1 MTRKLTVNISNY
13 VQRLKNIDFLQ
24 PLYEAIVNSMD
35 ANATS
40 VKIKFCI
47 DNDSE
52 ESFVNGFSVLD
63 NGDGFNAK
71 NLDSFF
77 EMMKM
82 DKQKGKLGSG
92 RFIWLKVF
100 DTIQIKSKLE
110 NKEININ
117 FVKDYNKITEE
128 EETVQNNE
136 NLTTISFSNVTS
148 EYLNK
153 RPIYDIDKIQQAI
166 FEQLLPKLLI
176 LKQENKF
183 VTIDIDG
190 KRQITNKNLTKIN
203 QKTFVVKRNNHESS
217 FTLYYDIKKD
227 KRGLISTYYVAHG
240 RQVRKFTS
248 EAKLPKI
255 PNKTSVIMFLTSDY
269 FNEHIGDDR
278 NDFDIDVVN
287 TSENSP
293 LSFSDINKKLVE
305 TINNILNNELPEIKA
320 ANIEAK
326 QNAIKQVPHLAKYI
340 NDDIESIRSE
350 SEWLKYANEEF
361 EKEEK
366 KIKIDFKKI
375 LSNKNIPN
383 SEYNRIISDFKRI
396 GEVELGRYIAYRQQI
411 IQHLTNLEQDSSTNE
426 GQLHDVFIEYL
437 NKSVKQNK
445 NKNQTFDN
453 YVDTNLW
460 IVDDKFMFYKNVF
473 SDESI
478 KKIKEK
484 ISKETEYYSLNRCEP
499 DITIFYSKLNL
510 DVIDV
515 VVVEFKAISMTSDE
529 ARKKAISIEEIN
541 TNIGI
546 IKDEIQNV
554 NNFYGFII
562 TRLDDKTSERLIKN
576 DAQKLYSNG
585 DIPYFYIYNKNS
597 NSHTYFVDI
606 RSLIQDANK
615 RNQIFLDI
623 LTQKN

>member
-13 VQRLKNIDFLQ
+13 VKRLKNIDFLQ
-24 PLYEAIVNSMD
+24 PLYEAIVNSID
-35 ANATS
+35 ANATMI
-40 VKIKFCI
+40 KIKFFI
-47 DNDSE
+47 DNDNE
-52 ESFVNGFSVLD
+52 TLVNGFSIVD
-63 NGDGFNAK
+63 NGDGFNNK

-100 DTIQIKSKLE
+100 DNIKINSKLQNME
-110 NKEININ
+110 VNIN
-117 FVKDYNKITEE
+117 FVKDYNKIIEE
-128 EETVQNNE
+128 EKFCKNNV
-136 NLTTISFSNVTS
+136 NLTTISFENVTS
-148 EYLNK
+148 EYIAK
-153 RPIYDIDKIQQAI
+153 RPIYDIEKIQQSI
-166 FEQLLPKLLI
+166 FDQLLPKLLI

-183 VTIDIDG
+183 VTIDLDE
-190 KRQITNKNLTKIN
+190 KQQITNKDLPKIN
-203 QKTFVVKRNNHESS
+203 QKNFIVKKGQYDAN
-217 FTLYYDIKKD
+217 FTLYYDINKD
-227 KRGLISTYYVAHG
+227 NRGLVSTYYVAHG

-278 NDFDIDVVN
+278 NDFDIDIVN
-287 TSENSP
+287 TTESSP

-305 TINNILNNELPEIKA
+305 TINNILNNELPEIKR

-340 NDDIESIRSE
+340 NYDRESIRSE

-366 KIKIDFKKI
+366 KIKVDFKKI
-375 LSNKNIPN
+375 LNNKNIPN
-383 SEYNRIISDFKRI
+383 SEYNRIISDVKRI

-411 IQHLTNLEQDSSTNE
+411 IQHLTNIERDSSTNE
-426 GQLHDVFIEYL
+426 GLLHDVFIEYL
-437 NKSVKQNK
+437 NKTKKQDK
-445 NKNQTFDN
+445 NKNQTINN
-453 YVDTNLW
+453 YIDTNLW

-484 ISKETEYYSLNRCEP
+484 INKETEYYSLNKCEP
-499 DITIFYSKLNL
+499 DITIFYSKPNLN
-510 DVIDV
+510 VMDV
-515 VVVEFKAISMTSDE
+515 VVIEFKAISMTSDE

-546 IKDEIQNV
+546 IKDEIKNI
-554 NNFYGFII
+554 NNFYGFVI

-585 DIPYFYIYNKNS
+585 DIPYFYIYNKNN
-597 NSHTYFVDI
+597 NSHTYIVDI
-606 RSLIQDANK
+606 RSLIQDANE

-623 LTQKN
+623 LTQET

>member
-13 VQRLKNIDFLQ
+13 VKRLKNIDFLQ
-24 PLYEAIVNSMD
+24 PLYEAIVNSID
-35 ANATS
+35 ANATMI
-40 VKIKFCI
+40 KIKFFI
-47 DNDSE
+47 DNDNE
-52 ESFVNGFSVLD
+52 TLVNGFSIVD
-63 NGDGFNAK
+63 NGDGFNNK

-100 DTIQIKSKLE
+100 DTIKINSKLQNME
-110 NKEININ
+110 VNIN
-117 FVKDYNKITEE
+117 FVKDYNKIIEE
-128 EETVQNNE
+128 EKFCKNNV
-136 NLTTISFSNVTS
+136 NLTTISFENVTF
-148 EYLNK
+148 EYIAK
-153 RPIYDIDKIQQAI
+153 RPIYDIKKIQQSI

-183 VTIDIDG
+183 VTIELDE
-190 KRQITNKNLTKIN
+190 KQQITNKDLPKIN
-203 QKTFVVKRNNHESS
+203 QKNFIVKKGQYEAN
-217 FTLYYDIKKD
+217 FTLYYDINKD
-227 KRGLISTYYVAHG
+227 NRGLVSTYYVAHG

-278 NDFDIDVVN
+278 NDFDIDIVN
-287 TSENSP
+287 TTESSP

-305 TINNILNNELPEIKA
+305 TINNILNNELPEIKR

-340 NDDIESIRSE
+340 NYDKESIRSE

-366 KIKIDFKKI
+366 KIKVDFKKI
-375 LSNKNIPN
+375 LNNKNIPN
-383 SEYNRIISDFKRI
+383 SEYNRIISDVKRI

-411 IQHLTNLEQDSSTNE
+411 IQHLTNIERDSSTNE
-426 GQLHDVFIEYL
+426 GLLHDVFIEYL
-437 NKSVKQNK
+437 NKTKKHDK
-445 NKNQTFDN
+445 NKNQTINN
-453 YVDTNLW
+453 YIDTNLW

-484 ISKETEYYSLNRCEP
+484 INKETEYYSLNKCEP
-499 DITIFYSKLNL
+499 DITIFYSKPNLN
-510 DVIDV
+510 VMDV
-515 VVVEFKAISMTSDE
+515 VVIEFKAISMTSDE

-546 IKDEIQNV
+546 IKDEIKNI
-554 NNFYGFII
+554 NNFYGFVI

-585 DIPYFYIYNKNS
+585 DIPYFYIYNKNN
-597 NSHTYFVDI
+597 NSHTYIVDI

-623 LTQKN
+623 LTQET

>member
-13 VQRLKNIDFLQ
+13 VKRLKNIDFLQ
-24 PLYEAIVNSMD
+24 PLYEAIVNSID
-35 ANATS
+35 ANATMI
-40 VKIKFCI
+40 KIKFFI
-47 DNDSE
+47 DNDNE
-52 ESFVNGFSVLD
+52 TLVNGFSIVD
-63 NGDGFNAK
+63 NGDGFNNK

-100 DTIQIKSKLE
+100 DNIKINSKLQNME
-110 NKEININ
+110 VNIN
-117 FVKDYNKITEE
+117 FVKDYNKIIEE
-128 EETVQNNE
+128 EKFCKNNV
-136 NLTTISFSNVTS
+136 NLTTISFENVTS
-148 EYLNK
+148 EYIAK
-153 RPIYDIDKIQQAI
+153 RPIYDIEKIRQSI
-166 FEQLLPKLLI
+166 FDQLLPKLLI

-183 VTIDIDG
+183 VTIDLDE
-190 KRQITNKNLTKIN
+190 KQQITNKDLPKIN
-203 QKTFVVKRNNHESS
+203 QKNFIVKKGQYDAN
-217 FTLYYDIKKD
+217 FTLYYDINKD
-227 KRGLISTYYVAHG
+227 NRGLVSTYYVAHG

-278 NDFDIDVVN
+278 NDFDIDIVN
-287 TSENSP
+287 TTESSP

-305 TINNILNNELPEIKA
+305 TINNILNNELPEIKR

-340 NDDIESIRSE
+340 NYDRESIRSE

-366 KIKIDFKKI
+366 KIKVDFKKI
-375 LSNKNIPN
+375 LNNKNIPN
-383 SEYNRIISDFKRI
+383 SEYNRIISDVKRI

-411 IQHLTNLEQDSSTNE
+411 IQHLTNIERDSSTNE
-426 GQLHDVFIEYL
+426 GLLHDVFIEYL
-437 NKSVKQNK
+437 NKTKKQDK
-445 NKNQTFDN
+445 NKNQTINN
-453 YVDTNLW
+453 YIDTNLW

-484 ISKETEYYSLNRCEP
+484 INKETEYYSLNKCEP
-499 DITIFYSKLNL
+499 DITIFYSKPNLN
-510 DVIDV
+510 VMDV
-515 VVVEFKAISMTSDE
+515 VVIEFKAISMTSDE

-546 IKDEIQNV
+546 IKDEIKNI
-554 NNFYGFII
+554 NNFYGFVI

-585 DIPYFYIYNKNS
+585 DIPYFYIYNKNN
-597 NSHTYFVDI
+597 NSHTYIVDI

-623 LTQKN
+623 LTQET

>member
-13 VQRLKNIDFLQ
+13 VKRLKNIDFLQ
-24 PLYEAIVNSMD
+24 PLYEAIVNSID
-35 ANATS
+35 ANATMI
-40 VKIKFCI
+40 KIKFFI
-47 DNDSE
+47 DNDNE
-52 ESFVNGFSVLD
+52 TLVNGFSIVD
-63 NGDGFNAK
+63 NGDGFNNK

-100 DTIQIKSKLE
+100 DNIKINSKLQNME
-110 NKEININ
+110 VNIN
-117 FVKDYNKITEE
+117 FVKDYNKIIEE
-128 EETVQNNE
+128 EKFCKNNV
-136 NLTTISFSNVTS
+136 NLTTISFENVTS
-148 EYLNK
+148 EYIAK
-153 RPIYDIDKIQQAI
+153 RPIYDIEKIQQSI
-166 FEQLLPKLLI
+166 FDQLLPKLLI

-183 VTIDIDG
+183 VTIDLDE
-190 KRQITNKNLTKIN
+190 KQQITNKDLPKIN
-203 QKTFVVKRNNHESS
+203 QKNFIVKKGQYDAN
-217 FTLYYDIKKD
+217 FTLYYDINKD
-227 KRGLISTYYVAHG
+227 NRGLVSTYYVAHG

-278 NDFDIDVVN
+278 NDFDIDIVN
-287 TSENSP
+287 TTESSP

-305 TINNILNNELPEIKA
+305 TINNILNNELPEIKR

-340 NDDIESIRSE
+340 NYDRESIRSE

-366 KIKIDFKKI
+366 KIKVDFKKI
-375 LSNKNIPN
+375 LNNKNIPN
-383 SEYNRIISDFKRI
+383 SEYNRIISDVKRI

-411 IQHLTNLEQDSSTNE
+411 IQHLTNIERDSSTNE
-426 GQLHDVFIEYL
+426 GLLHDVFIEYL
-437 NKSVKQNK
+437 NKTKKQDK
-445 NKNQTFDN
+445 NKNQTINN
-453 YVDTNLW
+453 YIDTNLW

-484 ISKETEYYSLNRCEP
+484 INKETEYYSLNKCEP
-499 DITIFYSKLNL
+499 DITIFYSKPNLN
-510 DVIDV
+510 VMDV
-515 VVVEFKAISMTSDE
+515 VVIEFKAISMTSDE

-546 IKDEIQNV
+546 IKDEIKNI
-554 NNFYGFII
+554 NNFYGFVI

-585 DIPYFYIYNKNS
+585 DIPYFYIYNKNN
-597 NSHTYFVDI
+597 NSHTYIVDI

-623 LTQKN
+623 LTQET

>member
-13 VQRLKNIDFLQ
+13 VKRLKNIDFLQ
-24 PLYEAIVNSMD
+24 PLYEAIVNSID
-35 ANATS
+35 ANATMI
-40 VKIKFCI
+40 KIKFFI
-47 DNDSE
+47 DNDNE
-52 ESFVNGFSVLD
+52 TLVNGFSIVD
-63 NGDGFNAK
+63 NGDGFNNK

-100 DTIQIKSKLE
+100 DNIKINSKLQNME
-110 NKEININ
+110 VNIN
-117 FVKDYNKITEE
+117 FVKDYNKIIEE
-128 EETVQNNE
+128 EKLCKNNV
-136 NLTTISFSNVTS
+136 NLTTISFENVTS
-148 EYLNK
+148 EYIAK
-153 RPIYDIDKIQQAI
+153 RPIYDIEKIQQSI
-166 FEQLLPKLLI
+166 FDQLLPKLLI

-183 VTIDIDG
+183 VTIDLDE
-190 KRQITNKNLTKIN
+190 KQQITNKDLPKIN
-203 QKTFVVKRNNHESS
+203 QKNFIVKKGQYDAN
-217 FTLYYDIKKD
+217 FTLYYDINKD
-227 KRGLISTYYVAHG
+227 NRGLVSTYYVAHG

-278 NDFDIDVVN
+278 NDFDIDIVN
-287 TSENSP
+287 TTESSP

-305 TINNILNNELPEIKA
+305 TINNILNNELPEIKR

-340 NDDIESIRSE
+340 NYDRESIRSE

-366 KIKIDFKKI
+366 KIKVDFKKI
-375 LSNKNIPN
+375 LNNKNIPN
-383 SEYNRIISDFKRI
+383 SEYNRIISDVKRI

-411 IQHLTNLEQDSSTNE
+411 IQHLTNIERDSSTNE
-426 GQLHDVFIEYL
+426 GLLHDVFIEYL
-437 NKSVKQNK
+437 NKTKKQDK
-445 NKNQTFDN
+445 NKNQTINN
-453 YVDTNLW
+453 YIDTNLW

-484 ISKETEYYSLNRCEP
+484 INKETEYYSLNKCEP
-499 DITIFYSKLNL
+499 DITIFYSKPNLN
-510 DVIDV
+510 VMDV
-515 VVVEFKAISMTSDE
+515 VVIEFKAISMTSDE

-546 IKDEIQNV
+546 IKDEIKNI
-554 NNFYGFII
+554 NNFYGFVI

-585 DIPYFYIYNKNS
+585 DIPYFYIYNKNN
-597 NSHTYFVDI
+597 NSHTYIVDI

-623 LTQKN
+623 LTQET

>member
-190 KRQITNKNLTKIN
+190 KR
-203 QKTFVVKRNNHESS
+203 
-217 FTLYYDIKKD
+217 
-227 KRGLISTYYVAHG
+227 
-240 RQVRKFTS
+240 
-248 EAKLPKI
+248 
-255 PNKTSVIMFLTSDY
+255 
-269 FNEHIGDDR
+269 
-278 NDFDIDVVN
+278 
-287 TSENSP
+287 
-293 LSFSDINKKLVE
+293 
-305 TINNILNNELPEIKA
+305 
-320 ANIEAK
+320 
-326 QNAIKQVPHLAKYI
+326 
-340 NDDIESIRSE
+340 
-350 SEWLKYANEEF
+350 
-361 EKEEK
+361 
-366 KIKIDFKKI
+366 
-375 LSNKNIPN
+375 
-383 SEYNRIISDFKRI
+383 
-396 GEVELGRYIAYRQQI
+396 
-411 IQHLTNLEQDSSTNE
+411 
-426 GQLHDVFIEYL
+426 
-437 NKSVKQNK
+437 
-445 NKNQTFDN
+445 
-453 YVDTNLW
+453 
-460 IVDDKFMFYKNVF
+460 
-473 SDESI
+473 
-478 KKIKEK
+478 
-484 ISKETEYYSLNRCEP
+484 
-499 DITIFYSKLNL
+499 
-510 DVIDV
+510 
-515 VVVEFKAISMTSDE
+515 
-529 ARKKAISIEEIN
+529 
-541 TNIGI
+541 
-546 IKDEIQNV
+546 
-554 NNFYGFII
+554 
-562 TRLDDKTSERLIKN
+562 
-576 DAQKLYSNG
+576 
-585 DIPYFYIYNKNS
+585 
-597 NSHTYFVDI
+597 
-606 RSLIQDANK
+606 
-615 RNQIFLDI
+615 
-623 LTQKN
+623 